1 MNRAIV
7 QLTARQLLGQR
18 RSLLLAGFALL
29 PVGIAL
35 LYRFNGAQP
44 DHVRWTANMLG
55 ARLIV
60 GTLLPISAL
69 IFGTA
74 ALGSEFEDG
83 TAVYLLSKPLP
94 RSQVVLS
101 KLLVAWLATAVLVV
115 VSVLVAGAIA
125 IRDIPAEGVLLA
137 FSVAVVAGS
146 LVYCCVFVLLS
157 VLTSRALITGL
168 LYVFIW
174 EGLVTALFSGT
185 KFLSV
190 RQYTVGLAKWL
201 TSTSERTFSARLDGL
216 EALILMATVGAA
228 ATWLAIR
235 ALKRW
240 EIGESG

>member
-1 MNRAIV
+1 MNRAIIE
-7 QLTARQLLGQR
+7 LTLRQLLGKR
-18 RSLLLAGFALL
+18 RSLLLLGFALI

-35 LYRFNGAQP
+35 LYRFNGRQP
-44 DHVRWTANMLG
+44 DHVQWTANMLG

-60 GTLLPISAL
+60 GSLLPIAAL

-101 KLLVAWLATAVLVV
+101 KLLVAWLATSAIVIVA
-115 VSVLVAGAIA
+115 VLVAGAIA
-125 IRDIPAEGVLLA
+125 IRDIPDQGVLLA
-137 FSVAVVAGS
+137 FSVATVAGS
-146 LVYCCVFVLLS
+146 LVYCSVFLLLS
-157 VLTSRALITGL
+157 ILTGRALITGL

-185 KFLSV
+185 RVLSV
-190 RQYTVGLAKWL
+190 RQYTIGIAKWL
-201 TSTSERTFSARLDGL
+201 SNTSDQTFAAKLDGI
-216 EALILMATVGAA
+216 EALALLVVVSVLAA
-228 ATWLAIR
+228 WLAIR
-235 ALKRW
+235 ALGRW